1 MEETIILDCNRL
13 SSSEYLA
20 GNNTEKAVFTN
31 QTGTGINVKI
41 GDRVSVHNSF
51 ISAIGQADGAIEI
64 SDKFLEERFITYTKL
79 TNSDFVNSCNDKIY
93 PYSRQTASNIQEKIT
108 NNANSTNLLINYY
121 KTANGENHYF
131 LPRVFLTDNAQT
143 GAPEIW
149 NDNDRIT
156 FGRTNGSLCFSTT
169 LNASYFGPLN
179 KSALQMFMVN
189 DDMKYFQGG
198 QDSVSAQRITN
209 CFKYKCDNSRFK
221 IYINTDTRYGA
232 ITESAPALINGSL
245 FSPAL
250 MDYIE
255 YIEKVP
261 VSVTAG
267 FRSAEAISSKITSD
281 LRKNDEPSSGK
292 VLSQAVF
299 NANASI
305 ITERITN
312 LELNSPTYHTFY
324 SAGQY
329 TNNKETSASYIA
341 EVNAS
346 TASGSLT
353 NLYLSTYQYI
363 GVKRPELYES
373 MINWHDVY
381 RKYLLSKNVAPHKIK
396 TRAYVN
402 FKLDRTL
409 NASHFRR
416 DATNASKHE
425 LLTTINWDDANASG
439 ILQAFDRVF
448 KEQAKHPE
456 LWDNKFNVYG
466 GFVNAS
472 NSRFIHMNAM
482 GNVNR
487 LAIDP
492 QYEFS
497 LGHDYYMTSGSN
509 IDGLTST
516 PLFFDYN
523 PDYAG
528 ISTDGISWEDGY
540 SYGAFKKV
548 KGADGVNRVA
558 ITTQRLGYLEE
569 PVSVVPNS
577 QTTIPNCYFSFN
589 RSSASQTISS
599 DTNMGFDAHFNAY
612 GNVFTGLTDGYLT
625 DMYDEYQDL
634 KQYPTGYNTDMITSN
649 KFTNRIYLGA
659 LEPALDFNA
668 SSRRFEIKDLHTS
681 ERIQNRFNA
690 GGVLSAS
697 NHLQQVIP
705 EFPSQGQKVYKI
717 NKRLFSTNFT
727 PAMMPYKLNSLN
739 PLKLSTGVTAADFQV
754 DMLNKNLEGWTI
766 YDQYCGII
774 IKDFGYSKEKFTE
787 GLFGTLG
794 FTYEQFNA
802 SESSLNDIT
811 TRVGNSNKN
820 ALPYAFTNAEVAQK
834 QTINFPTNI
843 WGAGIYSLQLPLTMA
858 FNGSVGTGTD
868 IFREALPYET
878 FPAISEEAHSVVLE
892 APNLPKKVQQGYY
905 LIKSDVLDTSAYHT
919 GQSGNSLPVMSVVDK
934 VNDTNDFF
942 VGGESTIEYTFT
954 KDKTITSIQT
964 QILNPDGT
972 LASVGDN
979 SGVIY
984 KIQRTINNNLDI
996 VQQVLQENQKK

>member
-13 SSSEYLA
+13 SSAEYLA
-20 GNNTEKAVFTN
+20 GNNSEKAVFTN

-64 SDKFLEERFITYTKL
+64 SDKFLEDRVITYTKL

-93 PYSRQTASNIQEKIT
+93 PYSRQTASNVTETIT

-121 KTANGENHYF
+121 KNANGENHFF
-131 LPRVFLTDNAQT
+131 LPRVFLTDNSQT
-143 GAPEIW
+143 GSPPIW

-169 LNASYFGPLN
+169 LNASYFAPLN
-179 KSALQMFMVN
+179 KSALQMFMVP
-189 DDMKYFQGG
+189 DDMYYFQGG

-209 CFKYKCDNSRFK
+209 CFKYRCDNSRYQ
-221 IYINTDTRYGA
+221 IYINTDTRYGHT
-232 ITESAPALINGSL
+232 TEAAPALINGSL

-261 VSVTAG
+261 VEVSSG

-281 LRKNDEPSSGK
+281 LRKNDEPK
-292 VLSQAVF
+292 RNDILSQAKF
-299 NANASI
+299 NTNASI
-305 ITERITN
+305 ITERATN
-312 LELNSPTYHTFY
+312 FELNSPTYHTFY

-341 EVNAS
+341 DVNAS
-346 TASGSLT
+346 TISGSLT
-353 NLYLSTYQYI
+353 NLYLSTYQHI
-363 GVKRPELYES
+363 GVKRPKLYDS
-373 MINWHDVY
+373 MIDWWNNY
-381 RKYLLSKNVAPHKIK
+381 RKYLISAGSNPKNFK
-396 TRAYVN
+396 TRAYLT
-402 FKLDRTL
+402 FSLQRPL
-409 NASHFRR
+409 HSASFRKDSTDPNKHIILTNIR
-416 DATNASKHE
+416 WDA
-425 LLTTINWDDANASG
+425 ANASG
-439 ILQAFDRVF
+439 ILQAFDKVF
-448 KEQAKHPE
+448 QQQARHPE
-456 LWDNKFNVYG
+456 LWENKFNVYG

-482 GNVNR
+482 GEDKRSAV
-487 LAIDP
+487 DK
-492 QYEFS
+492 QYQFS

-509 IDGLTST
+509 VDGLTSV

-523 PDYAG
+523 PDYTG
-528 ISTDGISWEDGY
+528 ISTEGLSWEEGY
-540 SYGAFKKV
+540 SYGAFLKYN
-548 KGADGVNRVA
+548 DLGVDRVA
-558 ITTQRLGYLEE
+558 FTTSRLGYLEAAD
-569 PVSVVPNS
+569 SVVPAS

-589 RSSASQTISS
+589 KSSASQVIESNTR
-599 DTNMGFDAHFNAY
+599 MGFDPHFNAY
-612 GNVFTGLTDGYLT
+612 GNVFIGLTDGYLT
-625 DMYDEYQDL
+625 QMYDVYQEL
-634 KQYPTGYNTDMITSN
+634 EQYPTAYNVEMIKSN

-668 SSRRFEIKDLHTS
+668 SSRRFEIKDLHTG

-690 GGVLSAS
+690 GGILSGS
-697 NHLQQVIP
+697 NHLQQVVP
-705 EFPSQGQKVYKI
+705 EFPSQGEKVYKI

-727 PAMMPYKLNSLN
+727 PAMMPYSLN
-739 PLKLSTGVTAADFQV
+739 RIDPLKLSTGVPTADFQV
-754 DMLNKNLEGWTI
+754 DMLNKNLEPWTI

-774 IKDFGYSKEKFTE
+774 IKDFGYSKEKFSE
-787 GLFGTLG
+787 GIFGTLG
-794 FTYEQFNA
+794 FTYNQFNA
-802 SESSLNDIT
+802 SESSTNDIT
-811 TRVGNSNKN
+811 SRVGNSNKG
-820 ALPYAFTNAEVAQK
+820 ALPYAFTNAEVSQK

-843 WGAGIYSLQLPLTMA
+843 FGAGIYSLQLPLTMS
-858 FNGSVGTGTD
+858 FNGSVGAGAD

-878 FPAISEEAHSVVLE
+878 YPAISEAAHSVVLE

-905 LIKSDVLDTSAYHT
+905 LIKSDILDTSAYHT

-954 KDKTITSIQT
+954 KDKMITSVQT

-972 LASVGDN
+972 LAEVGDN